1 MAHPPASAAKAVLLA
16 LSVLL
21 SLLPAAQA
29 QTASFT
35 GLGDL
40 PGGDFDSQ
48 AYSVSADGSV
58 VVGKGK
64 TVNGDAAFRWTE
76 AGGMVGLGDLPG
88 GTVVSKA
95 TVTSADGSVVVG
107 ESQSAKGLEAFRWTE
122 AEGMVGLGGL
132 PGGSFFFSRALSTSA
147 DGSVIV
153 GESQSPG
160 GFQAFRWEDGTM
172 TGLGDLPGGFFFSQA
187 YTISAD
193 GNVIAGQSQSANG
206 PEAFRWTADGGM
218 VGLGDLPGGTYFSV
232 VYSASADGDVLAGW
246 GQSPEGIEAFRWED
260 GAMTGLGDLPGSF
273 FFSVALATS
282 SDGSAVV
289 GYSEAEPQGYHA
301 FLWTEA
307 DGMRDLKE
315 VLENDYGL
323 DLTGWR
329 LSLAYDISDD
339 GTAIVGYGTEPC
351 GPDRSLAGGRAPV
364 GDRGYRGRPRDR
376 RPRAY
381 QLPQPGPCLD
391 AAVILAPGT
400 GRPHHRGLRRARAAR
415 GDGAPRRGSRRGHRR
430 PLDGGLAGGAVRG
443 VPAGGRV
450 QRPAHLYG
458 NRLEGARRTIS
469 TANFS
474 TCAGSRTTES
484 MHISRVRAWYNG

>member
-16 LSVLL
+16 LSVIL

-260 GAMTGLGDLPGSF
+260 GAMIGLGDLPGSF

-323 DLTGWR
+323 DLTGWK

-339 GTAIVGYGTEPC
+339 GTAIVGYGTDPAGRTEAWRAAGLQLETVATEA
-351 GPDRSLAGGRAPV
+351 GPETAALALTSYPNPARASTRLAFSLP
-364 GDRGYRGRPRDR
+364 
-376 RPRAY
+376 
-381 QLPQPGPCLD
+381 
-391 AAVILAPGT
+391 APGALT
-400 GRPHHRGLRRARAAR
+400 LEVYDVLGRRVATVRRAA
-415 GDGAPRRGSRRGHRR
+415 GAG
-430 PLDGGLAGGAVRG
+430 AGTVDLSTAGW
-443 VPAGGRV
+443 PAGQYVVRLRAGEYSGRHTFTV
-450 QRPAHLYG
+450 
-458 NRLEGARRTIS
+458 ID
-469 TANFS
+469 
-474 TCAGSRTTES
+474 
-484 MHISRVRAWYNG
+484 